1 MIVLDTNV
9 VSEPLKQAPNP
20 AVVDWLNAQAPET
33 LYLTAVNLAEL
44 LAGIE
49 LLPAGKRKTALKKAL
64 DAQMLPLFEGR
75 ILTFDVKAATT
86 FAQINAKAQATGSP
100 LGFADGAIAAMA
112 LSNGFAVAT
121 RNVGDFANTGV
132 KIINPWDI

>member
-33 LYLTAVNLAEL
+33 LYLTTVNLAEL

-64 DAQMLPLFEGR
+64 DAQILPLFEGR
-75 ILTFDVKAATT
+75 MLAFDVKAAAT
-86 FAQINAKAQATGSP
+86 FAQINAKAQAAGSP

-112 LSNGFAVAT
+112 LANGFAVAT
-121 RNVGDFANTGV
+121 RNVGDFAHTGV